1 MKTDVGCRSSR
12 DKYFPLNLAN
22 AYLYKRKIK
31 NLLRITFLKTFLLIV
46 LLGLLVGG
54 SRKFDFFWYFFF
66 QKFFLVT
73 DWVLSF

>member
-31 NLLRITFLKTFLLIV
+31 NLRGAPPPRITFLKTFLLIV

-66 QKFFLVT
+66 QKKFF
-73 DWVLSF
+73 SN

>member
-31 NLLRITFLKTFLLIV
+31 NLRGAPPQKKQKKT
-46 LLGLLVGG
+46 
-54 SRKFDFFWYFFF
+54 KN
-66 QKFFLVT
+66 T
-73 DWVLSF
+73 